1 VFVKVVVTTI
11 GSLGDVHPCI
21 ALGLEL
27 KRRGHEVVIATS
39 EFYRPKIVS
48 TGLGFHSIGPK
59 HLSPEDPELL
69 SSIMDPKQG
78 PENFIRKLL
87 MPHMRGVYDD
97 LLAACSGAKFLIT
110 GELVF
115 AAPLVAERLGIGWA
129 SLVLAPWQ
137 FLSAHDPSI
146 IGPLPLFAFIRGAG
160 VTVNRAMKEFARK
173 QTKSWAEP
181 IYGLR
186 KELGLS
192 AASHPMFEDKNSPYL
207 NLAMFSSAF
216 AKPQVDW
223 PDHTKTVGFAFYDRQ
238 NPASGLTDEV
248 RDFLQ
253 NGEPPIIF
261 TLGSTAVMNPGS
273 FYTEG
278 KRAAEQLGRRALLL
292 TGKGSPGISGSRD
305 HMVTAYA
312 PYSEIFPYA
321 AVVVHQGGIGTT
333 AQAMRAGCPQFV
345 VPHAFD
351 QPDNAARIKRLGLG
365 LSLRKDR
372 FHAPHA
378 AEQLRKVLGDEKIR
392 AKATQARTFV
402 EKENGAIAAADAVES
417 ACR

>member
-1 VFVKVVVTTI
+1 VCVKVVVTTI

-21 ALGLEL
+21 ALSLEL

-39 EFYRPKIVS
+39 EFYRQKIVS

-69 SSIMDPKQG
+69 SSIMDPRNG

-87 MPHMRGVYDD
+87 MPHMRGVYED
-97 LLAACSGAKFLIT
+97 LLAACRGANFLIT

-115 AAPLVAERLGIGWA
+115 AAPLVAERLGIRWA
-129 SLVLAPWQ
+129 SCVLAPWQ
-137 FLSAHDPSI
+137 FLSAHDPSV
-146 IGPLPLFAFIRGAG
+146 IGAMPLFALIREAG
-160 VTVNRAMKEFARK
+160 VTMNRAVKELGRR

-181 IYGLR
+181 IYELR
-186 KELGLS
+186 EQLGLS
-192 AASHPMFEDKNSPYL
+192 ASRHPLFEDKCSPYL
-207 NLAMFSSAF
+207 NLAMFSSEF
-216 AKPQVDW
+216 AKPQIDW
-223 PDHTKTVGFAFYDRQ
+223 PNHTKTVGFAFYDQQ
-238 NPASGLTDEV
+238 NPSVGLTDEV
-248 RDFLQ
+248 KRFLQ
-253 NGEPPIIF
+253 DGEPPIVF

-273 FYTEG
+273 FYSEG

-292 TGKGSPGISGSRD
+292 TGKGSPGISASRD
-305 HMVTAYA
+305 HMVAAYA
-312 PYSEIFPYA
+312 PYSEIFPHA

-333 AQAMRAGCPQFV
+333 AQAMRAGCPQLV

-365 LSLRKDR
+365 LVLRQCRFNAARGTDR
-372 FHAPHA
+372 LHR
-378 AEQLRKVLGDEKIR
+378 LLSDKTIR
-392 AKATQARTFV
+392 AKAAQVRTV
-402 EKENGAIAAADAVES
+402 LEEENGATAAADAVEF

>member
-1 VFVKVVVTTI
+1 VKVVVTTI

-39 EFYRPKIVS
+39 DFYRQKIIS

-69 SSIMDPKQG
+69 KSIMDPRNG
-78 PENFIRKLL
+78 PESFIRKLL
-87 MPHMRGVYDD
+87 MPHMRGVYED

-110 GELVF
+110 AELVF
-115 AAPLVAERLGIGWA
+115 AAPLVAERLGIRWA
-129 SLVLAPWQ
+129 SCVLAPWQ
-137 FLSAHDPSI
+137 FLSAHDPSV
-146 IGPLPLFAFIRGAG
+146 IGAMPLFAIIRGAG
-160 VTVNRAMKEFARK
+160 VAMNRAMKAVGRR

-181 IYGLR
+181 IYELR

-192 AASHPMFEDKNSPYL
+192 AARHPLFDDKCSPYL
-207 NLAMFSSAF
+207 NLAMFSSEY
-216 AKPQVDW
+216 AKPQADW
-223 PDHTKTVGFAFYDRQ
+223 PNHTKTVGFTFYDQQ
-238 NPASGLTDEV
+238 NPTAGLTDEV
-248 RDFLQ
+248 RRFLQ
-253 NGEPPIIF
+253 DGEPPIVF

-273 FYTEG
+273 FYWEG

-305 HMVTAYA
+305 HMIAAYA
-312 PYSEIFPYA
+312 PYSQIFPYA

-333 AQAMRAGCPQFV
+333 AQAMRAGCPQLI

-365 LSLRKDR
+365 LTLRKSRFNAARGTDR
-372 FHAPHA
+372 IRRLMSDKRIRTKA
-378 AEQLRKVLGDEKIR
+378 AHV
-392 AKATQARTFV
+392 RTIL
-402 EKENGAIAAADAVES
+402 EKENGAVAAADAVES